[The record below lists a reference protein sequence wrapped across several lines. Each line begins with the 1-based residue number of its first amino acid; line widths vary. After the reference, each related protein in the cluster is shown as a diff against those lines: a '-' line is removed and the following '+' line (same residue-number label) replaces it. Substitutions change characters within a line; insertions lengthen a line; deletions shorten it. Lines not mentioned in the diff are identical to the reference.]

1 MGWTGRICGAALWAL
16 MGFGPAFA
24 APAASADFGA
34 QLPSPD
40 TRYVAQWV
48 LQSDDHR
55 GLPFVIVD
63 KKDARVYVFESS
75 GRLVGASPVL
85 LGQTLGD
92 SSAPDVGAHT
102 QTGIV
107 PVSERTTPAGRFV
120 SEPGLNLDGEHVV
133 WIDYGSA
140 FALHRL
146 RPGAT
151 RQEREL
157 RLASTTPGDHRVSLG
172 CVVVPVAFY
181 TGVVQPLLG
190 RNRGVIYVL
199 PEEVSVRE
207 KFNAL

>member
-1 MGWTGRICGAALWAL
+1 MGWTGRVWGAALWAL
-16 MGFGPAFA
+16 MGFAPAFA
-24 APAASADFGA
+24 APAANVDFGA
-34 QLPSPD
+34 QQPSPD
-40 TRYVAQWV
+40 TRYVVQWV

-75 GRLVGASPVL
+75 GRLLGASPVL

-92 SSAPDVGAHT
+92 SSAPEVGAHT